1 VSTYA
6 FRDAS
11 GDLVASY
18 PEFARPIPPHAQ
30 TPGALAA
37 VESVRELGRRTRLDR
52 VVAGIVLEHGN
63 PPPVAPYE
71 GDVVTSGARAM
82 VKLAKSRGFDV
93 KVEPLPDRVV
103 VSGFRPDCGFSAEWV
118 RGNAGVATWHEP
130 RIRYAMI
137 HDKRPVGVSA
147 RDRVALAKKRGA
159 GLGEYHLSIV
169 ASPHGVKVG
178 VTVVT
183 ERIKAL

>member
-1 VSTYA
+1 MSTYA

-37 VESVRELGRRTRLDR
+37 VESVRELGRATRLEC
-52 VVAGIVLEHGN
+52 VVADIVLEHGN
-63 PPPVAPYE
+63 PPPVEPYA
-71 GDVVTSGARAM
+71 DVVTAASRAM

-103 VSGFRPDCGFSAEWV
+103 VSGFRADCGFSAEWV

-137 HDKRPVGVSA
+137 HDKRPVGVSK